1 MKNKILLGP
10 KVAFVLIVLVTLAC
24 GTSPQAASTTIP
36 EVEPSPVATSTP
48 ESPPDVSTA
57 RISLDELPSGFEEI
71 PTDEILAAEKTS
83 STAEYLP
90 EVVFAFV
97 NTSEFQIILGM
108 NFLLDGPMERLG
120 FGSALKNGDN
130 SLKEFAGA
138 LGGQNIREAKILD
151 GMEALGEKQKAM
163 TMLADVEGIPM
174 RVDGVMFQRDIV
186 GGMILSMTME
196 GETAN
201 ISLQELGTLLDQHI
215 QESLDPAE

>member
-36 EVEPSPVATSTP
+36 EVEPSPAATSTP
-48 ESPPDVSTA
+48 EAPPDVSTA

-71 PTDEILAAEKTS
+71 PTDEILVAAKAS
-83 STAEYLP
+83 DKSEYLP

-97 NTSEFQIILGM
+97 NTSEFQVILGM

-138 LGGQNIREAKILD
+138 MGGKNIREAKILD

-196 GETAN
+196 GEVAN
-201 ISLQELGTLLDQHI
+201 ISLQELGTLLDRHI
-215 QESLDPAE
+215 RETLDPAE